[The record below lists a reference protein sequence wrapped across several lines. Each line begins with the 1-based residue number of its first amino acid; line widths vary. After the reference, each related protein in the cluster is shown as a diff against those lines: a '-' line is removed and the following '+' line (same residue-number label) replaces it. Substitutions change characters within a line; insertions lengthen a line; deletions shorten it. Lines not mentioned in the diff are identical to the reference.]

1 MLVYLTSIFDLS
13 KAGGV
18 TTNLK
23 MLKKGLE
30 YHGHQAEIF
39 FYKENRIKKLF
50 FYIANLYKENDFL
63 WNFFNYKL
71 EYLTKKIKK
80 KVNEKRIDILHCH
93 DVATCSFLSKN
104 LDIPIVLTVHGPFS
118 HEIDMMG
125 LKNTKYYEEVL
136 SFEKYC
142 FENPRIILS
151 TVDSGQRDIIVNEYN
166 VSKERITVIL
176 NAVDT
181 DKFAPKN
188 KYKDYNQKYI
198 LFPRRLVPKN
208 GGEVVLLAM
217 RKVKEDIQLWLAGDG
232 IEKNRLIEIAKKYS
246 IINRIKFLGEINN
259 DTMAELMSG
268 AIAIIIPS
276 VPVRGVVEA
285 SSIAALEG
293 MSSGKPV
300 IASNIGGLK
309 EIIKDNDTGILVEP
323 GNDLELAKKIN
334 WVIENPKEMIRIGLN
349 ARNYVIKHHSIPSVS
364 EKYIKLYEI
373 AKKI

>member
-1 MLVYLTSIFDLS
+1 LLVYLTSIFDLS